1 MNEKEITEILDIAE
15 IDRYAMR
22 SAFEKAAA
30 SYDAAAVLQ
39 QEVANRLV
47 DRMEFMAMKPVS
59 ILDAG
64 SGTGF
69 VSQLLTERFPKA
81 KITALDLAF
90 NMLKQAKSKRSFK
103 QRWNKK
109 FNYVNAEVENLPFAD
124 ASVELII
131 SGLTLQWCQDL
142 PKVFKE
148 FRRVLAPGGLLLFS
162 SFGPDTL
169 RELRQ
174 SWAEVDDLAHVNA
187 FVDMHEVGDALM
199 QSGFADPVMDME
211 MLTVTYSDVK
221 TVMRDLKQ
229 IGAHNVMQGRSHNVT
244 GKNKLQQMIQAYE
257 QFRVDG
263 LVPVSHEIVYG
274 HAWVADEQKQDS
286 AVVVPFQNFSSNT

>member
-1 MNEKEITEILDIAE
+1 MNSSEINKTLDIAE
-15 IDRYAMR
+15 IDRRAMR
-22 SAFEKAAA
+22 AAFEKAAI

-47 DRMEFMAMKPVS
+47 ERMEYMSMKPQS

-64 SGTGF
+64 AGTGF
-69 VSQLLTERFPKA
+69 VSQLLAARYPKA
-81 KITALDLAF
+81 KITALDLAL
-90 NMLKQAKSKRSFK
+90 NMLKQSKSKRSFK
-103 QRWNKK
+103 QRWNKQ
-109 FNYVNAEVENLPFAD
+109 FNYVNAEVESLPFAD
-124 ASVELII
+124 ASLELVI

-169 RELRQ
+169 KELRQ
-174 SWAEVDDLAHVNA
+174 SWAQVDDVPHVNA
-187 FVDMHEVGDALM
+187 FADMHDVGDALM

-211 MLTVTYSDVK
+211 MLTVTYKDVK

-229 IGAHNVMQGRSHNVT
+229 IGAHNVMQGRSHNIT
-244 GKNKLQQMIQAYE
+244 GKNKLQHMMQAYE
-257 QFRVDG
+257 QFRVGG
-263 LVPVSHEIVYG
+263 LLPVSHEIVYG
-274 HAWVADEQKQDS
+274 HAWVPEANEQAD
-286 AVVVPFQNFSSNT
+286 ATIIPFQKF

>member
-1 MNEKEITEILDIAE
+1 MNNIETNKILDIAE
-15 IDRYAMR
+15 IDRQAMR
-22 SAFEKAAA
+22 AAFEKAAS
-30 SYDAAAVLQ
+30 SYDTAAVLQ

-47 DRMEFMAMKPVS
+47 DRMDVMSMKPVS

-69 VSQLLTERFPKA
+69 VSQLLAERFPKA

-90 NMLKQAKSKRSFK
+90 NMLKQAKNKRSFK
-103 QRWNKK
+103 QRWNKQ

-124 ASVELII
+124 ASVELVI

-148 FRRVLAPGGLLLFS
+148 FKRVLAPGGLLLFS

-169 RELRQ
+169 KELRQ
-174 SWAEVDDLAHVNA
+174 SWAEVDDIPHVNA
-187 FVDMHEVGDALM
+187 FADMHDVGDALL

-211 MLTVTYSDVK
+211 MLTVTYNDVK
-221 TVMRDLKQ
+221 TVMKDLKQ
-229 IGAHNVMQGRSHNVT
+229 IGAHNVMQGRAHNIT

-257 QFRVDG
+257 QFRSDG
-263 LVPVSHEIVYG
+263 LVPVTHEIVYG
-274 HAWVADEQKQDS
+274 HAWVPEIKNTES
-286 AVVVPFQNFSSNT
+286 AVVVPFQKF

>member
-1 MNEKEITEILDIAE
+1 MNNQETNKPLDIAE
-15 IDRYAMR
+15 IDRQAMR
-22 SAFEKAAA
+22 AAFEKAAI
-30 SYDAAAVLQ
+30 SYDVSAVLQ
-39 QEVANRLV
+39 QEVADRLV
-47 DRMEFMAMKPVS
+47 ERMDLMSMKPFS

-69 VSQLLTERFPKA
+69 ISQLLAARYPKA

-90 NMLKQAKSKRSFK
+90 NMLKQAKNKCTFK
-103 QRWNKK
+103 QRWKK
-109 FNYVNAEVENLPFAD
+109 QFHHVNAEVENLPFAD
-124 ASVELII
+124 ASVELVI

-148 FRRVLAPGGLLLFS
+148 FKRVLAPGGLLLFS

-169 RELRQ
+169 KELRQ
-174 SWAEVDDLAHVNA
+174 SWAEVDELAHVNA
-187 FVDMHEVGDALM
+187 FADMHDVGDALM

-211 MLTVTYSDVK
+211 MLTVTYKDVK

-229 IGAHNVMQGRSHNVT
+229 IGAHNVMQGRSHNIT
-244 GKNKLQQMIQAYE
+244 GKNKLQKMIQSYE

-274 HAWVADEQKQDS
+274 HAWVPEAKNIES
-286 AVVVPFQNFSSNT
+286 VVVPFQKF

>member
-1 MNEKEITEILDIAE
+1 MNNSEENKPLDIAE
-15 IDRYAMR
+15 IDRLAMR
-22 SAFEKAAA
+22 AAFDKAAT
-30 SYDAAAVLQ
+30 SYDAVAVLQ
-39 QEVANRLV
+39 QEVADRLV
-47 DRMEFMAMKPVS
+47 ERMDLMTMKPIS

-69 VSQLLTERFPKA
+69 VSQLIAARYPKA

-90 NMLKQAKSKRSFK
+90 NMLKQAKGKRSFK
-103 QRWNKK
+103 QR
-109 FNYVNAEVENLPFAD
+109 FNRQFCHVNAEVENLPFAD
-124 ASVELII
+124 ASVELVI

-142 PKVFKE
+142 PRVFKE
-148 FRRVLAPGGLLLFS
+148 FKRVLAPGGLLMFS

-169 RELRQ
+169 KELRQ

-187 FVDMHEVGDALM
+187 FADLHDVGDALV

-211 MLTVTYSDVK
+211 MLTMTYKDVK
-221 TVMRDLKQ
+221 TVMSDLKQ
-229 IGAHNVMQGRSHNVT
+229 IGAHNVMQGRSHNIT
-244 GKNKLQQMIQAYE
+244 GKTKLQKMIQAYE

-274 HAWVADEQKQDS
+274 HAWVPEVNTADS
-286 AVVVPFQNFSSNT
+286 SVVVPFQKF

>member
-1 MNEKEITEILDIAE
+1 MNELDKNDIGF
-15 IDRYAMR
+15 IDRAAMR
-22 SAFEKAAA
+22 SAFEKAAM

-39 QEVANRLV
+39 QEVARRLV
-47 DRMEFMAMKPVS
+47 ERMDYMSMKPIS

-69 VSQLLTERFPKA
+69 VSEILAARYPKA
-81 KITALDLAF
+81 KVNALDLAF
-90 NMLKQAKSKRSFK
+90 NMLTQAKEKRSFK
-103 QRWNKK
+103 QRWNKQ
-109 FNYVNAEVENLPFAD
+109 FRYINAEVENLPFAD

-162 SFGPDTL
+162 SFGPDSL
-169 RELRQ
+169 KELRQ
-174 SWAEVDDLAHVNA
+174 SWAEVDDIPHVNA
-187 FVDMHEVGDALM
+187 FSDMHDVGDALV
-199 QSGFADPVMDME
+199 QSGFLDPVMDME
-211 MLTVTYSDVK
+211 VITVTYKDVK

-229 IGAHNVMQGRSHNVT
+229 IGAHNVMQGRSHKIT
-244 GKNKLQQMIQAYE
+244 GKNKLHKMIQAYE

-263 LVPVSHEIVYG
+263 LLPVTHEIVYG
-274 HAWVADEQKQDS
+274 HAWIPEEQEQHEKNS
-286 AVVVPFQNFSSNT
+286 SVVVPFQKF